1 MNKKERINL
10 IRELES
16 ELAYGRFVHTLN
28 VASTAASLAM
38 CYGFDVDKAETA
50 GLLHDCAKCMN
61 LGKMLKIC
69 EKAGLELSEIEKGS
83 GSLLH
88 SKAGAELAQSK
99 YGVKDEDIL
108 NAIRYHT
115 TGRPGMSLL
124 EKIIFTADYIEPGR
138 DSAPNLPVV
147 RKLAFES
154 IDDCVLQ
161 ILRDTLSYL
170 GTTGAEVDPM
180 TQKTYE
186 YYRRCDEER
195 KFYEVIDISEVSV
208 LADYFIIANGSSRPQ
223 IQALSDEVSE
233 KMEKAGAVLKQV
245 EGYEHAKWI
254 LLDFGD
260 VIVHIFN
267 QEDRLLYD
275 LERIWRDG
283 KQIDPDHL

>member
-28 VASTAASLAM
+28 VACTAANLAM
-38 CYGFDVDKAETA
+38 CYGADIDQADAA

-61 LGKMLKIC
+61 LGKMLKLC
-69 EKAGLELSEIEKGS
+69 DKADLELSEFEKNS
-83 GSLLH
+83 ASLLH
-88 SKAGAELAQSK
+88 SKAGAVLAASK
-99 YGVKDEDIL
+99 YGIRDEDIL

-124 EKIIFTADYIEPGR
+124 EKIIFVSDYIEPGR
-138 DSAPNLPVV
+138 DSAPNLPLV

-161 ILRDTLSYL
+161 ILKDTLGYL

-180 TQKTYE
+180 TQKTYD

-195 KFYEVIDISEVSV
+195 KFYE
-208 LADYFIIANGSSRPQ
+208 
-223 IQALSDEVSE
+223 
-233 KMEKAGAVLKQV
+233 
-245 EGYEHAKWI
+245 
-254 LLDFGD
+254 
-260 VIVHIFN
+260 
-267 QEDRLLYD
+267 
-275 LERIWRDG
+275 
-283 KQIDPDHL
+283 

>member
-1 MNKKERINL
+1 
-10 IRELES
+10 
-16 ELAYGRFVHTLN
+16 
-28 VASTAASLAM
+28 
-38 CYGFDVDKAETA
+38 
-50 GLLHDCAKCMN
+50 MN

-195 KFYEVIDISEVSV
+195 KFYE
-208 LADYFIIANGSSRPQ
+208 
-223 IQALSDEVSE
+223 
-233 KMEKAGAVLKQV
+233 
-245 EGYEHAKWI
+245 
-254 LLDFGD
+254 
-260 VIVHIFN
+260 
-267 QEDRLLYD
+267 
-275 LERIWRDG
+275 
-283 KQIDPDHL
+283 

>member
-16 ELAYGRFVHTLN
+16 ELAYGRFVHTMN

-38 CYGFDVDKAETA
+38 CYGFDVDIAETA
-50 GLLHDCAKCMN
+50 
-61 LGKMLKIC
+61 KMLKIC
-69 EKAGLELSEIEKGS
+69 EKAGLELSEIEKKS

-88 SKAGAELAQSK
+88 SKAGAELAQSR

-154 IDDCVLQ
+154 INDCVLQ

-195 KFYEVIDISEVSV
+195 KFYE
-208 LADYFIIANGSSRPQ
+208 
-223 IQALSDEVSE
+223 
-233 KMEKAGAVLKQV
+233 
-245 EGYEHAKWI
+245 
-254 LLDFGD
+254 
-260 VIVHIFN
+260 
-267 QEDRLLYD
+267 
-275 LERIWRDG
+275 
-283 KQIDPDHL
+283 